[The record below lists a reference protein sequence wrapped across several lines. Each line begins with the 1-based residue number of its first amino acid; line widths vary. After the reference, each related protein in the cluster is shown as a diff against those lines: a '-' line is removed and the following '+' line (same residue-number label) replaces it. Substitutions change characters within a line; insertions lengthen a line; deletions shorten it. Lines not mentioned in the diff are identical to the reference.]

1 MNSNKAM
8 GANIYLCFLLNIA
21 AIQAIAKARWRQTE
35 PISICF
41 DTPVIIAPSAIIV
54 NSMFSTILKMSLI
67 TLFVFIPTCLEFRF
81 LLFSVQLFKAF
92 CRKFVSTDYT

>member
-21 AIQAIAKARWRQTE
+21 AIQAIAKAKWQQTE

-41 DTPVIIAPSAIIV
+41 DTPVIIAPSAIIA

-67 TLFVFIPTCLEFRF
+67 TLFVFISTCL
-81 LLFSVQLFKAF
+81 
-92 CRKFVSTDYT
+92 